1 MDLSSINWLAVLA
14 CVVSNM
20 IIGSV
25 WYSPAVFYTTWQK
38 ALGKAGTEGATPVPI
53 MWGLTVLAAFVE
65 AVFVSVLVKFMGGT
79 VAAGLQA
86 GFMIWLGFVVTTSI
100 VNHLFAGRRWVVW
113 FIEMGYHLV
122 SLLAMGAIL
131 GAWR

>member
-1 MDLSSINWLAVLA
+1 
-14 CVVSNM
+14 
-20 IIGSV
+20 
-25 WYSPAVFYTTWQK
+25 
-38 ALGKAGTEGATPVPI
+38 
-53 MWGLTVLAAFVE
+53 
-65 AVFVSVLVKFMGGT
+65 VLVKFMGGT